1 MLRRSHSATA
11 SSDTLPWPKD
21 IRQPG
26 CRDLEITAA
35 RHGGLLFE
43 LAHHFLFGDFDFCEM
58 ACADFRDKFALGSY
72 LIFGR
77 GQSVEVE
84 QQNQS
89 GDEQQ

>member
-1 MLRRSHSATA
+1 
-11 SSDTLPWPKD
+11 
-21 IRQPG
+21 
-26 CRDLEITAA
+26 
-35 RHGGLLFE
+35 

-77 GQSVEVE
+77 GRSVGVE
-84 QQNQS
+84 QQSQS